1 ILNKKPY
8 PLVVGVRDY
17 EVVIFPSNRGASSP
31 FKDAAPSYNSAER
44 RIATAEEYFAAFE
57 RLGRKKPRNYN
68 VARELRS
75 SQASL
80 DAANEDGRNW
90 HRLNLA
96 SLAAKAYAILFF
108 MITGATPAE
117 FEQFSYEDALKVEK
131 SPLKKELS
139 AVKFRAGGKSTLYNI
154 GRGSGLSL

>member
-1 ILNKKPY
+1 IRPC
-8 PLVVGVRDY
+8 
-17 EVVIFPSNRGASSP
+17 
-31 FKDAAPSYNSAER
+31 PSYH
-44 RIATAEEYFAAFE
+44 
-57 RLGRKKPRNYN
+57 GG
-68 VARELRS
+68 ARELRS

-139 AVKFRAGGKSTLYNI
+139 AVKFRAGGKSTLYN
-154 GRGSGLSL
+154 